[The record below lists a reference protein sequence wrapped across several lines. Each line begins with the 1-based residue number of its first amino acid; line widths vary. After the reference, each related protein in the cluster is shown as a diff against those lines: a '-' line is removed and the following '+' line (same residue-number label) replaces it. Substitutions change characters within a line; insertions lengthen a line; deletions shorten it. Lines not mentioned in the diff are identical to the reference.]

1 MPDQFVSGTP
11 VPLSAPVQPAAQ
23 ARLGGLAERVSFQ
36 LVFGLL
42 GALAAVLLL
51 APTVIVV
58 ITSFTS
64 GYSLKF
70 PPPGYSTRWYEALWN
85 DSPELIEAFVLSLE
99 LAATATAIS
108 IALAV
113 SAALAL
119 ARRRETWA
127 RAAEAVFLSPLM
139 LPALAIGL
147 SLLMLFNL
155 AGTGLSFA
163 TLVLGHVAITAP
175 YILRTTSASL
185 SQMDGALLES
195 AHSLGASAVHAFRTV
210 TLPLIAPGIA
220 AGAFIGFM
228 YSFDNVAV
236 SLFLSD
242 ARSEVL
248 PIRMWHI
255 IESNLDVRAAAVSGV
270 LVAATVVL
278 MVVMERVAGISRH
291 MR

>member
-1 MPDQFVSGTP
+1 MAENMISG
-11 VPLSAPVQPAAQ
+11 APVLRAAGPARAS
-23 ARLGGLAERVSFQ
+23 ASLRHALERSSFS

-42 GALAAVLLL
+42 GALAVVLLL
-51 APTVIVV
+51 APTVIVL

-70 PPPGYSTRWYEALWN
+70 PPPGYSTRWYEALWTA
-85 DSPELIEAFVLSLE
+85 SPEILQAFQLSLE
-99 LAATATAIS
+99 VA
-108 IALAV
+108 ALATCV
-113 SAALAL
+113 STVMAIAAALAL

-127 RAAEAVFLSPLM
+127 RLLESFFLSPLM

-147 SLLMLFNL
+147 ALLMLFNL

-163 TLVLGHVAITAP
+163 TLVAGHIVITSP
-175 YILRTTSASL
+175 YIFRTTTASL
-185 SQMDGALLES
+185 VQLDPSLLES
-195 AHSLGASAVHAFRTV
+195 ARSLGASPAYVFRSV
-210 TLPLIAPGIA
+210 TLPLIAPGVA
-220 AGAFIGFM
+220 AGAFIAFM

-248 PIRMWHI
+248 PLRMWHI

-270 LVAATVVL
+270 LIAATLVL
-278 MVVMERVAGISRH
+278 MVVMERLARISRH
-291 MR
+291 LR